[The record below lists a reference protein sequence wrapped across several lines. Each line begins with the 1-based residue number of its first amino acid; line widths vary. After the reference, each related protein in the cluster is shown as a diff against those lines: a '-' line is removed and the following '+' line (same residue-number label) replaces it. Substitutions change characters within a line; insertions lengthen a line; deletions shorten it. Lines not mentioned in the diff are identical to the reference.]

1 MEKNTSDRSGAYDY
15 DERILNGWP
24 DPSEE
29 TSVVGEFLKKFATT
43 FVAIVLV
50 GTVVAAI
57 VYGTGRSE
65 RAECEKW
72 SQDAVGRPG
81 YFLAS
86 WQDQQCRANGII
98 INVPVVK

>member
-1 MEKNTSDRSGAYDY
+1 MTKNTSERSGAYDY
-15 DERILNGWP
+15 DEMILNGWP
-24 DPSEE
+24 DPSED
-29 TSVVGEFLKKFATT
+29 TSVVGEFAKKALPFIVGIALIVTVV
-43 FVAIVLV
+43 VAI
-50 GTVVAAI
+50 I
-57 VYGTGRSE
+57 YGTGRSE